1 MSICAAAGS
10 SRKKFQLDQ
19 MLGKKTEEQQ
29 SSSRTES
36 PVTSTPSVPETP
48 ASLAAFSLFPA
59 LTAAT
64 AQIRSKVTPV
74 DSSVVLAGITAIGGC
89 RLCAVTF
96 GHRLEMIQHVIDH
109 FPKQFYSF
117 ELSNPNL
124 PLSVFQANATVSS
137 TSRTEEQLKRKSSND
152 SPSIALLKAEKL
164 RCKRRLLKRSAVTS
178 RNRAL
183 KSLPK
188 VRSVNASRATT
199 PEAKVS
205 LPLKQSSSNDLN
217 GDLPYHMCPVCCM
230 TFADDLAYQIHLSLH
245 LTERMRSVNRPLE
258 PLIDLADGLFKCD
271 ICLLKFPDNGQLS
284 DHRNSHFLRVHHCKL
299 CAKTFNCEFD
309 LNLHVGTHSG
319 HSYDCKDCG
328 KCFETRKG
336 LAEHNKTH
344 RLFATAVEMAE
355 DVKWPA
361 SA

>member
-1 MSICAAAGS
+1 
-10 SRKKFQLDQ
+10 

-29 SSSRTES
+29 CSPRNES
-36 PVTSTPSVPETP
+36 PQDPEPAPELPTSLPT
-48 ASLAAFSLFPA
+48 FSLFPV
-59 LTAAT
+59 LSTASS
-64 AQIRSKVTPV
+64 QIRSKVTPV

-124 PLSVFQANATVSS
+124 PISVFQSKSMAS
-137 TSRTEEQLKRKSSND
+137 TPRRTEEEQKKSSSD
-152 SPSIALLKAEKL
+152 SNALSLLKAEKL
-164 RCKRRLLKRSAVTS
+164 RCKRRLIKRSALTA
-178 RNRAL
+178 RNRIL
-183 KSLPK
+183 KPVAA
-188 VRSVNASRATT
+188 VRSVKPSRAVT
-199 PEAKVS
+199 PEAKDASNSTPAKAS
-205 LPLKQSSSNDLN
+205 LTNEIT

-245 LTERMRSVNRPLE
+245 ITERMRSLNRPLE
-258 PLIDLADGLFKCD
+258 PVVDLNDGLFKCD
-271 ICLLKFPDNGQLS
+271 ICLLKFPDNTQLNE
-284 DHRNSHFLRVHHCKL
+284 HRNSHFLKIHHCKM

-309 LNLHVGTHSG
+309 LNLHIGTHSG

-328 KCFETRKG
+328 KCFETRKC

-344 RLFATAVEMAE
+344 RLFSTVDITQE
-355 DVKWPA
+355 VKGSA
-361 SA
+361 SASL